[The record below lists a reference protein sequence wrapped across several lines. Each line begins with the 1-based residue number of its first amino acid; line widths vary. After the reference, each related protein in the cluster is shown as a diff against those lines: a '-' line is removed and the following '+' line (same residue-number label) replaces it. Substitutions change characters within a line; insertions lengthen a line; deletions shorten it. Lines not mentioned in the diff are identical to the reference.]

1 MRFAAFWRAICG
13 LLQRRLRPFAK
24 RLHRKDYATGRRQQ
38 SGTLHLAAYPLHY
51 HGHDV
56 ALLLSRQH
64 APCRYAVPFG
74 QASAATT
81 ARGVLRYE
89 HWMAAHGCLPSV
101 VRRHGGREASAH
113 EVASVAAYGGHAL
126 GVDILHVFRLQAELA
141 AERRPRQPLEQVAEV
156 ILRRL
161 ILHFLT
167 SKILTGEKVALHHA
181 PVPFCFLHFETIID
195 TYLQSKQIPMKKRKH
210 AAESAA
216 NKRKA

>member
-1 MRFAAFWRAICG
+1 MCFAAFWRAICG

-24 RLHRKDYATGRRQQ
+24 LLHRKALAAGRWPL
-38 SGTLHLAAYPLHY
+38 SATLHLAAYPLHY

-64 APCRYAVPFG
+64 ASHRYAVPFG

-81 ARGVLRYE
+81 ACGVLRYE
-89 HWMAAHGCLPSV
+89 HWMAAHGRLPPV

-141 AERRPRQPLEQVAEV
+141 AERRPRQPLEQVAEI
-156 ILRRL
+156 ILRRFTRTFCTTEVL
-161 ILHFLT
+161 IG
-167 SKILTGEKVALHHA
+167 KQVAYETA
-181 PVPFCFLHFETIID
+181 PVIACFLHFQIIIN
-195 TYLQSKQIPMKKRKH
+195 TYLQSKSFQTEKPNGIAKSDINAP
-210 AAESAA
+210 
-216 NKRKA
+216 